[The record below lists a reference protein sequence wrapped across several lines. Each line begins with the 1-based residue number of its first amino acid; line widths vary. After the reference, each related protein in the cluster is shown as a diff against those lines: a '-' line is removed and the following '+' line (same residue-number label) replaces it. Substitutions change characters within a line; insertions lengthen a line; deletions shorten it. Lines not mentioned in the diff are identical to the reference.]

1 MKFYHPPSCSSNAK
15 RDMDDNFWY
24 EGMMKDF
31 QKLIGQLFI
40 FGFEGTQVPDW
51 IRHCLNHWEL
61 GGVILFKRNI
71 ESKEQLTE
79 LNLEIRS
86 LGKGTPPFISVD
98 HEGGRVFR
106 LPPPFTQI
114 PPAREIGLKNK
125 AYETGRLMGKEL
137 REVGFNLN
145 YAPVLDVDTHP
156 NNPIIGDR
164 SFSSEPEEVSRNALE
179 LIRGLREEGV
189 IPCGKHFP
197 GHGDTSKDSHLELP
211 SVDHPLSRLEEI
223 ELAPFQAAIAD
234 DIEMLMTAH
243 VLYPRVDSD
252 FPATL
257 SREIITGILREKLGY
272 EGGVISDDLLMKAIS
287 DRYGIPEAARL
298 FLEVGGDIA
307 LICRHE
313 EEQTRAMEGLLKAL
327 RDGKISG
334 EKLEESRKRVE
345 ALKKQRI

>member
-1 MKFYHPPSCSSNAK
+1 MGLK
-15 RDMDDNFWY
+15 
-24 EGMMKDF
+24 
-31 QKLIGQLFI
+31 KLIGQLCI
-40 FGFEGTQVPDW
+40 FGFDGVQVPDW
-51 IRHCLNHWEL
+51 IRHCLVHWDL

-79 LNLEIRS
+79 LNREIRS

-114 PPAREIGLKNK
+114 PPARQIALENK

-137 REVGFNLN
+137 REAGFNLN
-145 YAPVLDVDTHP
+145 YAPVLDVDTNP

-164 SFSSEPEEVSRNALE
+164 SFGSEPEDVSRNALE

-197 GHGDTSKDSHLELP
+197 GHGDTSRDSHLELP

-223 ELAPFQAAIAD
+223 EIAPFQVAIAD
-234 DIEMLMTAH
+234 GIEMLMSAH
-243 VLYPRVDSD
+243 VLFPRIDPVY
-252 FPATL
+252 PATL
-257 SREIITGILREKLGY
+257 SREIITGILREKLDY
-272 EGGVISDDLLMKAIS
+272 EGVVISDDFLMKAVS

-298 FLEVGGDIA
+298 FWGAGGDIV
-307 LICRHE
+307 LICRNE
-313 EEQTRAMEGLLKAL
+313 EEQGNTLDYLLKAVME
-327 RDGKISG
+327 GKISKENC
-334 EKLEESRKRVE
+334 EKSRKRIGV
-345 ALKKQRI
+345 LKARYGLNPS